1 MTQAVGRVP
10 LFVKAQLERIY
21 GAPLTEQ
28 QALALL
34 AQAQADQ
41 QEQVR
46 GPDAGPSRVGSALGR
61 AGKAAGNF
69 LTREDGAG
77 FRVLEA
83 LGNIGGSIA
92 TGRAIS
98 DANKQDARSNA
109 SANLINALSSR
120 AVARPTRTQPTLGL
134 MGQLSQGIAGVGRS
148 GLQHQQQRRA
158 MEQQDTENQLAGR
171 RVAAQEQSAA
181 ASMMSALARQGG
193 TVAAPKP
200 LPAEKLAELRRL
212 HPGGEGLSKENFTTN
227 DWSIIVGK
235 AEDEEVDR
243 LPLANLEELRRLHP
257 AGEALDPADYHP
269 DDWRIITGEAEPEEP
284 DELEPDKLR
293 AFVDAMLTE
302 AQEGE
307 TLQDV
312 LARTPERLTR
322 FNAFSEQEQ
331 GYIADRFT
339 APTPTADRVPSSG
352 GGDSITT
359 TGVMNLAEAELFR
372 VQVEQITDLFSRTK
386 LRGGIRDRFL
396 QWIGATGMPT
406 IPEVTGEP
414 MRLDVEDRVFQ
425 SIYPE
430 DSLFRQRLAT
440 FSVLYAAAINQGRP
454 TEPDRELAALSLPII
469 GESEEVQVAKLRMM
483 SEIAV
488 VAELLLRKNMK
499 VNLAGFIDLTNNE
512 LRRSALAR
520 QVAAS
525 FDDQTAREIA
535 KRLRLHD
542 QEEAKPGSR
551 EEIDT
556 EGMRIERNGG

>member
-171 RVAAQEQSAA
+171 RV
-181 ASMMSALARQGG
+181 
-193 TVAAPKP
+193 
-200 LPAEKLAELRRL
+200 
-212 HPGGEGLSKENFTTN
+212 
-227 DWSIIVGK
+227 
-235 AEDEEVDR
+235 
-243 LPLANLEELRRLHP
+243 
-257 AGEALDPADYHP
+257 
-269 DDWRIITGEAEPEEP
+269 
-284 DELEPDKLR
+284 
-293 AFVDAMLTE
+293 
-302 AQEGE
+302 
-307 TLQDV
+307 
-312 LARTPERLTR
+312 
-322 FNAFSEQEQ
+322 
-331 GYIADRFT
+331 
-339 APTPTADRVPSSG
+339 
-352 GGDSITT
+352 
-359 TGVMNLAEAELFR
+359 
-372 VQVEQITDLFSRTK
+372 
-386 LRGGIRDRFL
+386 
-396 QWIGATGMPT
+396 
-406 IPEVTGEP
+406 
-414 MRLDVEDRVFQ
+414 
-425 SIYPE
+425 
-430 DSLFRQRLAT
+430 
-440 FSVLYAAAINQGRP
+440 
-454 TEPDRELAALSLPII
+454 
-469 GESEEVQVAKLRMM
+469 
-483 SEIAV
+483 
-488 VAELLLRKNMK
+488 
-499 VNLAGFIDLTNNE
+499 
-512 LRRSALAR
+512 
-520 QVAAS
+520 
-525 FDDQTAREIA
+525 
-535 KRLRLHD
+535 
-542 QEEAKPGSR
+542 
-551 EEIDT
+551 
-556 EGMRIERNGG
+556 